1 MHRSRICTLNIDCE
15 NADVDEAARFW
26 SQALG
31 RPSRAPSGNYVGLE
45 DRAGQPAVSVQRV
58 THTSGMH
65 IDIETD
71 DVEAEVQRL
80 EALGARRVERVER
93 NRWWWVMEAPTGHRF
108 CVSLP
113 KEARSARTRM
123 SGIGSLRSSLSALS
137 RSPGVRRSARSAGCA
152 RKTTHYRTDS
162 TVRVGRR
169 HRDRGVERRQLFGR
183 EGPADAPI
191 FSLSCRSSRSR
202 CLTRYRNRPCDTERR
217 ESRERH
223 VPRTGRAR
231 RRRECTRSIPRSAH
245 TRRSASQHHS
255 TARRTAAGVAQCR
268 LSLARTRGGC
278 ARGRPQSWWT
288 GREIELGGQKRLT
301 PERSRTTPGGSRSS
315 PR

>member
-1 MHRSRICTLNIDCE
+1 MRRHASGVKPW
-15 NADVDEAARFW
+15 ADLRERRVATMSAWKTGRVNLPCRCSESPIRAACISTSKRTTSKPRCNVW
-26 SQALG
+26 KHW
-31 RPSRAPSGNYVGLE
+31 GL
-45 DRAGQPAVSVQRV
+45 AGSNGSNGTAGGGSWRLQRGIVSV
-58 THTSGMH
+58 S
-65 IDIETD
+65 
-71 DVEAEVQRL
+71 
-80 EALGARRVERVER
+80 
-93 NRWWWVMEAPTGHRF
+93 RF
-108 CVSLP
+108 P
-113 KEARSARTRM
+113 NEARSARTRM

-137 RSPGVRRSARSAGCA
+137 RSPRVRRSARSAGCA
-152 RKTTHYRTDS
+152 RKTAHYRTDS

-169 HRDRGVERRQLFGR
+169 HRARGVERRQLFGR

-223 VPRTGRAR
+223 VSRTGRAR